1 MNIQQNILKKNIKTI
16 EKIIIK
22 IKNKNKINYKIFFPK
37 KKVGSNIT

>member
-1 MNIQQNILKKNIKTI
+1 MNIQQNILKKNIKII

-22 IKNKNKINYKIFFPK
+22 IKNKINYKIFFPK